1 MSKLKEV
8 MHTPV
13 KLAASDYPGRTEKS
27 YLETRIA
34 EFAATLPAGAAK
46 DFLLDP
52 SNNTFERAH
61 RAGVSLSRHR

>member
-1 MSKLKEV
+1 MSKLKETIRV
-8 MHTPV
+8 PV
-13 KLAASDYPGRTEKS
+13 KLASNDYPGRTEKS

-52 SNNTFERAH
+52 SNNIFERVH